1 VIGTQLVIDAHH
13 HFIPRAIVEDIDRFL
28 PPGFTVT
35 REGNRIHVY
44 EGALRHL
51 TIGGA
56 DWSDPEHQLREMD
69 AAGVDV
75 AILSAAVFQQWM
87 TLDAARV
94 FNREL
99 GALQRHYPDRFVG
112 LAHVPPFGYDG
123 AIDELKRAIEEDGL
137 HGLCITTSFR
147 GRYPDEE
154 EYWPLY
160 ACADA
165 LGIAIFV
172 HAAGC
177 PVESASLDRYGLSS
191 TLGRSI
197 DHALVTA
204 RVLYGGVLE
213 TFPNV
218 HFMMGHLG
226 GAFYSM
232 VKRLLIEAPGRPGNG
247 IPQRDYAQQLRRIWY
262 DTAPTV
268 WQSPAE
274 IRHAIETLGVDR
286 ICFGTDYPAA
296 NAVMRDGIELILAL
310 DLTPNAQ
317 ACLYE
322 NNARACFHLLEPHGS
337 FCF

>member
-1 VIGTQLVIDAHH
+1 MIGSQRLIDAHH
-13 HFIPRAIVEDIDRFL
+13 HFIPRAIVEGIDDFL
-28 PPGFTVT
+28 PPGFSVT
-35 REGNRIHVY
+35 RNDDGIDIY
-44 EGALRHL
+44 EGSLRQM
-51 TIGGA
+51 TISG
-56 DWSDPEHQLREMD
+56 DEWTDPEHQLRMMD

-87 TLDAARV
+87 TLDGARV

-99 GALQRHYPDRFVG
+99 GALQRKYPDRFVG

-123 AIDELKRAIEEDGL
+123 AVDELKRAIKEDGL

-147 GRYPDEE
+147 DRYPDEP

-160 ACADA
+160 ECANA

-177 PVESASLDRYGLSS
+177 PVDSASLERYALSS
-191 TLGRSI
+191 TMGRSI

-204 RVLYGGVLE
+204 RVLYAGVLE
-213 TFPNV
+213 TFPNI

-226 GAFYSM
+226 GAFYGM
-232 VKRLLIEAPGRPGNG
+232 VERLLVEAPGRPGNK
-247 IPQRDYAQQLRRIWY
+247 IPQRDYAGQLRRIWF

-268 WQSPAE
+268 WQTPAE
-274 IRHAIETLGVDR
+274 IRHAIETLSLER

-296 NAVMRDGIELILAL
+296 NAIMAQGVDHIRAL
-310 DLTPNAQ
+310 GLSTEQQ
-317 ACLYE
+317 ARIYAD
-322 NNARACFHLLEPHGS
+322 NARECFHL
-337 FCF
+337 